1 LNLLLDKTQSN
12 FVFSA
17 NNILYDHAW
26 FDSKLVMRVKNKE
39 LISPI
44 LPLLNTEELIR
55 IQNEFT
61 QNSKYNKVIK
71 KIDLYDSIN
80 NIYLEGFDLK

>member
-1 LNLLLDKTQSN
+1 
-12 FVFSA
+12 
-17 NNILYDHAW
+17 
-26 FDSKLVMRVKNKE
+26 MRVKNKE